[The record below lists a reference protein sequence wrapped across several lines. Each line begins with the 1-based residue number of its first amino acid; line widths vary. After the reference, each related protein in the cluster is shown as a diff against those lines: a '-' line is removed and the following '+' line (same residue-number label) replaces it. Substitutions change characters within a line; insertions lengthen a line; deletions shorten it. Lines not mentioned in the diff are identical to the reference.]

1 MRADFGDPRRLS
13 GRRESRRLGRLEP
26 GLATSDVCLVV
37 LTDSLYLPGTRR
49 LLESWRLHNPP
60 LPVIALSEEAEVL
73 NDVWLRSHC
82 HRRIAIDPA
91 PYADIPAY
99 KKRHSQRHAQTFFK
113 FEAFGDFGFERN
125 VFLDSDILCLNP
137 APALLAPGTVPLR
150 AALDSGF
157 RKTRAYKGH
166 ANEINSGVLSI
177 GRAIQGSATVA
188 RLQEIARTQPGR
200 GGYNAGD
207 QGIVNKWIH
216 ADRIDVDLLLV
227 DYNLIKKD
235 YADPTGLADCRLLHF
250 AGHKPWL
257 GQRGHDVAAP
267 ALEALERLWHAG
279 PAV

>member
-1 MRADFGDPRRLS
+1 MEAGP
-13 GRRESRRLGRLEP
+13 
-26 GLATSDVCLVV
+26 ATSDVCLVV

-49 LLESWRLHNPP
+49 LLESWGRHHRP
-60 LPVIALSEEAEVL
+60 LPIIVLSADAEVL
-73 NDVWLRSHC
+73 RDPWLLAHC
-82 HRRIAIDPA
+82 HRCIAIDPA
-91 PYADIPAY
+91 PYADIRPY
-99 KKRHSQRHAQTFFK
+99 KKRHSRRHAQTFFK

-137 APALLAPGTVPLR
+137 APALLERGTVSLR
-150 AALDSGF
+150 AALDTGF
-157 RKTRAYKGH
+157 RRTRAYKGH
-166 ANEINSGVLSI
+166 AKEINTGVLSI
-177 GRAIQGSATVA
+177 GRAVQGPATIA
-188 RLQEIARTQPGR
+188 RLQHIARTQPGR

-207 QGIVNKWIH
+207 QGIINKWIH
-216 ADRIDVDLLLV
+216 ADRIEVDLLPA